1 MATFN
6 TQNGVSFA
14 LRHKYFQASLQQAI
28 RNRLISQDITKVD
41 TSNLKTIENPYIST
55 DGTATMQAVAGTYSV
70 TALATTEDTLTVT
83 DEVVVPTHIFDFE
96 AKTANFELFADF
108 LDNLTYQVQYNVDR
122 WVLNK
127 LLSMATGT
135 YSTPAGGFTT
145 PANIQKIIGDLL
157 GKVAGYAGGIGQ
169 NPFLVVESTD
179 VTGFIQMA
187 MSSGFNYADAALN
200 NGFAGNIGGVDVY
213 VIRAGTFVSAT
224 LGTLVATN
232 ANHRLFGQKDA
243 SPSALPID
251 SVRADDAR
259 IDRRA
264 LDHRPARRQVPMRE
278 RHRRRQPSRSRRV
291 RRHDDIIR
299 INPLA
304 FLQHSPQLRPPF

>member
-1 MATFN
+1 MANTFN
-6 TQNGVSFA
+6 TQNSVSFA

-28 RNRLISQDITKVD
+28 RNRLVSQDITKVD
-41 TSNLKTIENPYIST
+41 TSNLKSIENPYIST
-55 DGTATMQAVAGTYSV
+55 DGTATVQALAGTYTV
-70 TALATTEDTLTVT
+70 AALATTEDTLSVT

-96 AKTANFELFADF
+96 AKTANFDLFADF
-108 LDNLTYQVQYNVDR
+108 LDNLTYQVAYNIDK
-122 WVLNK
+122 WVLNRI
-127 LLSMATGT
+127 LAQASGT

-213 VIRAGTFVSAT
+213 VIRSGTFVSAT
-224 LGTLVATN
+224 LGTLVVTN
-232 ANHRLFGQKDA
+232 SGHRLFGLKGLA
-243 SPSALPID
+243 VSANPGGFTYD
-251 SVRADDAR
+251 EKMVSGKTGREVVAYGYVGAR
-259 IDRRA
+259 VWAPHQTLFVNIT
-264 LDHRPARRQVPMRE
+264 LV
-278 RHRRRQPSRSRRV
+278 
-291 RRHDDIIR
+291 
-299 INPLA
+299 
-304 FLQHSPQLRPPF
+304 